1 MTEKIS
7 SRQQETVDR
16 GGRGSLGS
24 LATDTASK
32 LDILR
37 HDGDTLGVD
46 GAQVGV
52 LEQTDEIGLAGLL
65 QSSDGC
71 ALEPEVGFEV
81 LSDLSHQTLEGE
93 LSNEKLGGLLVS
105 PDLTESHSARPVSV
119 GLLHSSGGWSGL
131 SGSLGGQLLP
141 GSLSSSGFT
150 RGLLGT
156 SHDGQLVLIFRKVER
171 DSH

>member
-1 MTEKIS
+1 M
-7 SRQQETVDR
+7 
-16 GGRGSLGS
+16 
-24 LATDTASK
+24 
-32 LDILR
+32 
-37 HDGDTLGVD
+37 D

-52 LEQTDEIGLAGLL
+52 LEQTNQVGLAGLL
-65 QSSDGC
+65 EGHDGR
-71 ALEPEVGFEV
+71 ALEPQVSLEV
-81 LSDLSHQTLEGE
+81 LGDLSHQTLEGQ
-93 LSNEKLGGLLVS
+93 LAEKELGGLLVP

-141 GSLSSSGFT
+141 GSFSSSGFT

-171 DSH
+171 DWRAGPGERGDLPHTGG

>member
-1 MTEKIS
+1 MRSNLSTLS
-7 SRQQETVDR
+7 
-16 GGRGSLGS
+16 
-24 LATDTASK
+24 ADTPGK
-32 LDILR
+32 LDVLG
-37 HDGDTLGVD
+37 HDSDTLGVD

-52 LEQTDEIGLAGLL
+52 LEQSNEIRFAGFLEG
-65 QSSDGC
+65 SNGG
-71 ALEPEVGFEV
+71 ALEPEICLEV
-81 LSDLSHQTLEGE
+81 LSNLSHQTLEGE
-93 LSNEKLGGLLVS
+93 LSNEKLGRLLVS

-141 GSLSSSGFT
+141 GSFSSSGFT

-171 DSH
+171 DWRAGPGERGDLPHTGG